1 MNATG
6 IIVRQR
12 MCSRVIGRV
21 LKPGTVDISQD
32 KVRCRGCVL
41 GPSFFL
47 FCPAGTYEHS
57 FRPSTYLVVNAL
69 TWLRILYVNM
79 SKIMTYSFEGM
90 STALRE

>member
-21 LKPGTVDISQD
+21 LKPGTEDISQGR
-32 KVRCRGCVL
+32 VRCRGSVL

-57 FRPSTYLVVNAL
+57 LTPSTYLAVNAL

-79 SKIMTYSFEGM
+79 SKIMTYSFKVM